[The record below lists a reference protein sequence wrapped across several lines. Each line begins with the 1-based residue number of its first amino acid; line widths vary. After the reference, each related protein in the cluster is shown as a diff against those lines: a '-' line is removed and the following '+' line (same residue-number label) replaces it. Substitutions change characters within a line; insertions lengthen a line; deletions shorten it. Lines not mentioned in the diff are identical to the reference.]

1 MTAATFDRTAYVRNL
16 IAHEA
21 ATSVD
26 ALLRMIQREAGKD
39 GFDLVLEQVLI
50 RALELNSVVISVLD
64 DDDALDTHGL
74 NNRVHGESTD
84 RGNA

>member
-1 MTAATFDRTAYVRNL
+1 MTAAAFDRTAYVRNL

-50 RALELNSVVISVLD
+50 RALELNSVIISVLD
-64 DDDALDTHGL
+64 GEDANDTHEM
-74 NNRVHGESTD
+74 NNRVHGESKNGT
-84 RGNA
+84 AS